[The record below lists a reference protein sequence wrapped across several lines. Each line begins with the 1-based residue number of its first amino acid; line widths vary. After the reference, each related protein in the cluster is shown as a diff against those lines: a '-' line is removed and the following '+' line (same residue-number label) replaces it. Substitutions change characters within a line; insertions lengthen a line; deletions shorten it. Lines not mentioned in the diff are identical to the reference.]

1 MNWSPAVLC
10 QEPLPFPPQGAG
22 TGSNQAWLIP
32 ANPTLS
38 LQQGEGSIDSA
49 GSRDGKFTPV
59 RQALPGRGANKALQ
73 DLNLV
78 NLGDMAVRI
87 VARGQ
92 ERFVGCPQEREM
104 GVA

>member
-1 MNWSPAVLC
+1 M
-10 QEPLPFPPQGAG
+10 
-22 TGSNQAWLIP
+22 IP

-38 LQQGEGSIDSA
+38 LQQGEGSIDSS

-78 NLGDMAVRI
+78 NLRDVAVRI
-87 VARGQ
+87 VARGR
-92 ERFVGCPQEREM
+92 ERFMGCPQEREM